1 MDKEMF
7 LRELERRISQ
17 LPQSEREKS
26 LAFYAEMIDDMTED
40 GCTEE
45 EAVER
50 LGSVQKIA
58 EDILLE
64 APITTL
70 VKARAKRSHR
80 LHWWEIVLIVIGSV
94 VWLPLLIA
102 ALAVVFCV
110 YAAIWAV
117 IVAVFGVVLAL
128 GLSALAIPFLLLF
141 AANTV
146 AGPAGIAMG
155 IGAMLVLAGLAVII
169 FVGALKLAKCLGK
182 LAGAFGR
189 WLTRLF
195 IRKEEL

>member
-1 MDKEMF
+1 MNKEEF
-7 LRELERRISQ
+7 LRALEKRLDA
-17 LPQSEREKS
+17 LPESEREKS

-45 EAVER
+45 EAVAR
-50 LGSVQKIA
+50 LGSVEKIA
-58 EDILLE
+58 EDILLD
-64 APITTL
+64 APISAL
-70 VKARAKRSHR
+70 VKARTKRSHR
-80 LHWWEIVLIVIGSV
+80 LRWWEVVLIVIGSV

-102 ALAVVFCV
+102 VVAVVFSV
-110 YAAIWAV
+110 YAAIWTV
-117 IVAVFGVVLAL
+117 IIAVFGVVLAL
-128 GLSALAIPFLLLF
+128 GLSALAIPFMLLF

-155 IGAMLVLAGLAVII
+155 VGAMLVLAGLAVLV

-189 WLTRLF
+189 WIKRRF
-195 IRKEEL
+195 IRKEGN

>member
-1 MDKEMF
+1 MNKESF
-7 LRELERRISQ
+7 LKELEKRIAQ

-26 LAFYAEMIDDMTED
+26 VAFYGEMIDDMTED
-40 GCTEE
+40 GMTEE
-45 EAVER
+45 EAVAR
-50 LGSVQKIA
+50 LGPVEKIA
-58 EDILLE
+58 EGILLD

-70 VKARAKRSHR
+70 MKTRTKPKHR
-80 LHWWEIVLIVIGSV
+80 LHWWEIVLIIIGSV

-102 ALAVVFCV
+102 VIAVVFSV

-117 IVAVFGVVLAL
+117 IIAVFGVVLAL
-128 GLSALAIPFLLLF
+128 GLSAIAIPFLLLF

-155 IGAMLVLAGLAVII
+155 VGAMLVLAGLAVIF
-169 FVGALKLAKCLGK
+169 FVGALKIAKCLGK

-189 WLTRLF
+189 WLKRLF

>member
-1 MDKEMF
+1 MNKDEF
-7 LRELERRISQ
+7 LRALEQRLDA
-17 LPQSEREKS
+17 LPESEWAKS
-26 LAFYAEMIDDMTED
+26 VSYYDEIIDDMVEN
-40 GCTEE
+40 GLTEE
-45 EAVER
+45 EAVTH
-50 LGSVQKIA
+50 LGPVEKIA

-70 VKARAKRSHR
+70 VKARAKRSRR
-80 LHWWEIVLIVIGSV
+80 LSGWEIVLLAVGAV

-102 ALAVVFCV
+102 VLCTVFCV
-110 YAAIWAV
+110 YAAFWAV

-128 GLSALAIPFLLLF
+128 GLSALAIPLMLLF
-141 AANTV
+141 AANSV

-155 IGAMLVLAGLAVII
+155 IGAMLVLGGLAVAV

-189 WLTRLF
+189 WIKRQF
-195 IRKEEL
+195 IRKEEN

>member
-1 MDKEMF
+1 MNKEEF
-7 LRELERRISQ
+7 LRALEQRLDA
-17 LPQSEREKS
+17 LPESEREKS

-45 EAVER
+45 EAVAH
-50 LGSVQKIA
+50 LGPVQKIA
-58 EDILLE
+58 EDVLLE

-70 VKARAKRSHR
+70 MKARAKRTHR
-80 LHWWEIVLIVIGSV
+80 LRWWELVLIVIGSV

-102 ALAVVFCV
+102 LLCTVFCV
-110 YAAIWAV
+110 YAAICAV

-128 GLSALAIPFLLLF
+128 GLSALAIPFMLLF

-155 IGAMLVLAGLAVII
+155 IGAMLVLGGLAVVF
-169 FVGALKLAKCLGK
+169 FVGAVKLAKCLGK

-189 WLTRLF
+189 WIKRLF
-195 IRKEEL
+195 IRKEGN